1 MKKKEIIIGIIY
13 LIYIVL
19 GCSYVFFPNGILNK
33 VLSMKLGFA
42 HLYSFSTLI
51 GFIALTISI
60 LMIISSSFRNNF
72 KIRNSLMNLFLVI
85 VVIFSFSF
93 IYFGV
98 DNRKIE
104 EKHIH
109 NRVIKLVEWNVANN
123 INEENIRDIF
133 GRFDADIAVFPELE
147 GYEKGDM
154 SNRKLADLFKKA
166 NIDFEKYK
174 AYISEPTEGSIAP
187 VTIVIKRTVGT
198 YYVLKDTPM
207 TRFGTVYLLPTSEN
221 SPPIIGLHTA
231 PPLIGLMGMWQ
242 RDLNLIEEIAN
253 HNKDSIIIGDFN
265 ATMKHGN
272 LNDIKT
278 HIDALEYASKFNSG
292 TWNRNILSFFRS
304 RIDHI
309 LIPIDKYCVKS
320 VDIQNY
326 KNSDHLCIYTEIQE
340 IKR

>member
-1 MKKKEIIIGIIY
+1 MKKKETIIGIMY

-19 GCSYVFFPNGILNK
+19 GCSYTFFSNGIINK
-33 VLSMKLGFA
+33 VLSIKLGFA
-42 HLYSFSTLI
+42 QLYSFSTLI
-51 GFIALTISI
+51 GCMALTISI
-60 LMIISSSFRNNF
+60 LIIISSVFRNNF
-72 KIRNSLMNLFLVI
+72 KLKISISNLFLI
-85 VVIFSFSF
+85 IAVIFSISF

-98 DNRKIE
+98 NNRKIE
-104 EKHIH
+104 ERNNH

-123 INEENIRDIF
+123 INEENILDIF

-154 SNRKLADLFKKA
+154 SNRKLADLFQKA
-166 NIDFEKYK
+166 NIDFGKYK
-174 AYISEPTEGSIAP
+174 AYISEPTDGGIAP

-198 YYVLKDTPM
+198 YYALKDTPM

-242 RDLNLIEEIAN
+242 RDLNLIEEIAH
-253 HNKDSIIIGDFN
+253 HNKDSLIIGDFN

-278 HIDALEYASKFNSG
+278 HIDVLEYAPKCNSG
-292 TWNRNILSFFRS
+292 TWNRNIPSFFRP

-309 LIPIDKYCVKS
+309 LIPVDKYCVKI

-340 IKR
+340 IKY

>member
-1 MKKKEIIIGIIY
+1 M
-13 LIYIVL
+13 V
-19 GCSYVFFPNGILNK
+19 
-33 VLSMKLGFA
+33 
-42 HLYSFSTLI
+42 
-51 GFIALTISI
+51 
-60 LMIISSSFRNNF
+60 
-72 KIRNSLMNLFLVI
+72 
-85 VVIFSFSF
+85 
-93 IYFGV
+93 
-98 DNRKIE
+98 
-104 EKHIH
+104 
-109 NRVIKLVEWNVANN
+109 
-123 INEENIRDIF
+123 
-133 GRFDADIAVFPELE
+133 
-147 GYEKGDM
+147 
-154 SNRKLADLFKKA
+154 
-166 NIDFEKYK
+166 FEKYK